1 MKPAAMHMNDQELEE
16 LVRQGETFHVEFK
29 ESLKG
34 SAPKTIREAICAFA
48 NDLPDSRKPGV
59 LFVGVDDDGKP
70 TGLEIT
76 DSMLRQLADVK
87 TDGQIVPPPSMQ
99 VEKRRLRGNDVAVA
113 IVMPSDSPPV
123 RYRGCIHVR
132 IGPRRGT
139 ATAQDERILNEK
151 RRSLVTP
158 FDIQPVPSV
167 DLSALN
173 LRRFEEEYL
182 PRAFN
187 PEIIDAND
195 RSTTERLAATKMIA
209 SADDPTPT
217 LLGLLVLGN
226 SPRDS
231 LPNAWVQFL
240 RIDGVELSDDI
251 VDDEDIDGS
260 LAGMLRRM
268 DEKLR
273 AHIRTRV
280 DLKTADTEWRTASY
294 PVTALRE
301 IVRNALM
308 HRTYERTNAPVRVTW
323 FNDRIEIQSPGGP
336 FGSVTQ
342 ENFGQPGFTD
352 YRNPNLADAMKVL
365 GFVQRFG
372 VGIALA
378 KKELQNAGH
387 PDLEFRVNDQFVLAI
402 AKGRRS

>member
-1 MKPAAMHMNDQELEE
+1 MTQTGNRK
-16 LVRQGETFHVEFK
+16 LVEVAIP
-29 ESLKG
+29 L
-34 SAPKTIREAICAFA
+34 EAINA
-48 NDLPDSRKPGV
+48 
-59 LFVGVDDDGKP
+59 
-70 TGLEIT
+70 
-76 DSMLRQLADVK
+76 
-87 TDGQIVPPPSMQ
+87 
-99 VEKRRLRGNDVAVA
+99 
-113 IVMPSDSPPV
+113 
-123 RYRGCIHVR
+123 
-132 IGPRRGT
+132 
-139 ATAQDERILNEK
+139 
-151 RRSLVTP
+151 
-158 FDIQPVPSV
+158 
-167 DLSALN
+167 
-173 LRRFEEEYL
+173 
-182 PRAFN
+182 
-187 PEIIDAND
+187 
-195 RSTTERLAATKMIA
+195 A
-209 SADDPTPT
+209 SAREKSIRHGHPST
-217 LLGLLVLGN
+217 LHLLVLGN

-251 VDDEDIDGS
+251 VDAEDIDGS

-280 DLKTADTEWRTASY
+280 DLKTADTEWRTTSY

-308 HRTYERTNAPVRVTW
+308 HRVYEGTNAPVRITW

-336 FGSVTQ
+336 FGSVTW

-372 VGIALA
+372 VGIAVA

-387 PDLEFRVNDQFVLAI
+387 PDLEFRVNDHFVLAI